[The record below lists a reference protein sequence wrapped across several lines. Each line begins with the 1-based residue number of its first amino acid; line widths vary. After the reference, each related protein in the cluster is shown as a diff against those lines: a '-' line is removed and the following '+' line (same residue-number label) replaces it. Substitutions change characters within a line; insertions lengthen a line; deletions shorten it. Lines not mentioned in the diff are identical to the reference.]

1 MNPFNLPIEQ
11 LDTLDGLTPVIKG
24 STFNLL
30 AQANTL
36 TERAKTQALDIVRQA
51 NLEALAIQEKAAQL
65 GEFQKSKLVYKVRDE
80 TRDATLKEA
89 LQWLIDEQQLE
100 KVIIDSLEARVREIM
115 ASVLQE
121 WFAEQDQIAQ
131 LATRLA
137 KIIRERTQQRPCKLR
152 LPADASAALEAQ
164 LKELIDLNEIEC
176 VADATLNPEQAII
189 ETEFL
194 NVEFDLAQHRSTV
207 IDALRKMYL
216 EEDVDNAN

>member
-1 MNPFNLPIEQ
+1 MNPFNFPIEQ

-36 TERAKTQALDIVRQA
+36 TQRAKTQALDVVRQA

-80 TRDATLKEA
+80 TQDAALNEA
-89 LQWLIDEQQLE
+89 LQWLVDERQLE
-100 KVIIDSLEARVREIM
+100 KVIIDGLETRVREIM
-115 ASVLQE
+115 ASVLEE
-121 WFAEQDQIAQ
+121 WFAEQDQVAQ

-137 KIIRERTQQRPCKLR
+137 KIVRERAQQRPCKLR
-152 LPADASAALEAQ
+152 LPADASAAIEAQ
-164 LKELIDLNEIEC
+164 LKELVDLNEIEC
-176 VADATLNPEQAII
+176 VADTTLNPEQAII

-194 NVEFDLAQHRSTV
+194 NVEFDLARHRSTV
-207 IDALRKMYL
+207 IDALRKRSL
-216 EEDVDNAN
+216 EEDVEDVS

>member
-11 LDTLDGLTPVIKG
+11 LDKLDELAPVIKG

-36 TERAKTQALDIVRQA
+36 TQRAKTQALDVVRQA

-65 GEFQKSKLVYKVRDE
+65 GEIQKSKLVYKVRDE
-80 TRDATLKEA
+80 TRDAALKEA

-100 KVIIDSLEARVREIM
+100 KVIIDNLEARVREIM
-115 ASVLQE
+115 ASVVEE
-121 WFAEQDQIAQ
+121 WFAEQDQVAQ
-131 LATRLA
+131 LAARLA
-137 KIIRERTQQRPCKLR
+137 TIVRERAQQRPCKLR
-152 LPADASAALEAQ
+152 LPANASTEIEAQ
-164 LKELIDLNEIEC
+164 LKELVDLNEIEC
-176 VADATLNPEQAII
+176 VADTTLNPEQAII

-194 NVEFDLAQHRSTV
+194 NVEFDLARHRSTV

-216 EEDVDNAN
+216 EEDVEDAN